1 MNLSK
6 EKIWQ
11 YLEKTIDWCLFI
23 TFVIVSFALVQDVWL
38 QYLSKKHCISWE
50 EVPITELPTLTLCFG
65 NEADHEWKVQMYD
78 LGTDFNVTY
87 FVNDT

>member
-38 QYLSKKHCISWE
+38 QYLSKKHSISWE
-50 EVPITELPTLTLCFG
+50 EVPITELPTMTLCFG
-65 NEADHEWKVQMYD
+65 KEAENEWKAQMFD